1 MQPSPYTPGEIAREV
16 PGRRA
21 QLADI
26 EERLDTLA
34 TVQRLVGRVRVDVAS
49 RGMGKTSL
57 LRAAEGLAH
66 ERGLVSLWVTA
77 GTGRPLA
84 VDLAEAV
91 ERSAGSAG
99 SGRGRLGERLQ
110 ALRVQ
115 VGVPGFVEAESTWAA
130 TPARQSQPGG
140 ASSLAGVR
148 ELEDVLVEAVQQ
160 ARLNRRRGVVLFV
173 DEVQSGD
180 RHGLALLGTAMQ
192 HLQAEK
198 PDLPFGIFCA
208 GLPNAPEVIA
218 AAVTFSER
226 FAYRHLT
233 SLDDD
238 ASALALVAP
247 AIRLGVTWDPEAL
260 RAVVDYAQGY
270 PYAVQLWG
278 DAIWRAAGSP
288 DADSVLTAHH
298 VEQGREA
305 VDEDL
310 QSLFRARGHSASPQE
325 QRMLIVMAE
334 LGGDHPVGRA
344 DIAHRM
350 ARSTD
355 SLGPLRQRLLDK
367 GLIES
372 SGERGRVRF
381 TIPGFGAYVLDRAS
395 IDSASTESI

>member
-1 MQPSPYTPGEIAREV
+1 MQPNPYTPGEIAREV

-57 LRAAEGLAH
+57 LRAAEVLAH
-66 ERGLVSLWVTA
+66 ERDLVSLWVTA

-91 ERSAGSAG
+91 ERSVSGTG

-130 TPARQSQPGG
+130 QPARHGE
-140 ASSLAGVR
+140 ASSMAGVR

-160 ARLNRRRGVVLFV
+160 ARADGRRGVVLFV
-173 DEVQSGD
+173 DEVQAGD

-208 GLPNAPEVIA
+208 GLPTAP
-218 AAVTFSER
+218 
-226 FAYRHLT
+226 
-233 SLDDD
+233 
-238 ASALALVAP
+238 
-247 AIRLGVTWDPEAL
+247 
-260 RAVVDYAQGY
+260 
-270 PYAVQLWG
+270 
-278 DAIWRAAGSP
+278 
-288 DADSVLTAHH
+288 
-298 VEQGREA
+298 
-305 VDEDL
+305 
-310 QSLFRARGHSASPQE
+310 
-325 QRMLIVMAE
+325 
-334 LGGDHPVGRA
+334 
-344 DIAHRM
+344 
-350 ARSTD
+350 
-355 SLGPLRQRLLDK
+355 
-367 GLIES
+367 
-372 SGERGRVRF
+372 
-381 TIPGFGAYVLDRAS
+381 
-395 IDSASTESI
+395 